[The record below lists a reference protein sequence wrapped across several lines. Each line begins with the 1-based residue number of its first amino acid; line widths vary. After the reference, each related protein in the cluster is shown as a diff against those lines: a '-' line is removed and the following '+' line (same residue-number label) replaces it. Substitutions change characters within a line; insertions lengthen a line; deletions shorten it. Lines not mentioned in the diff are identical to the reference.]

1 MARRR
6 WRGVDSRRGARYP
19 RRSFGTMSDDKR
31 IRVGILMGSASD
43 WPTVQ
48 HAALVLNE
56 LGVGNEARVLSA
68 HRSPHAAAA
77 YAESAAAR
85 GLQVII
91 CAAGGAAHLAGVIAA
106 HTHLPVLGIPM
117 MGWSTDGLDSLLSTV
132 QMPAGIPVGTLAVGK
147 AGAKNAGLLAVAI
160 MSLSDEALRER
171 YLAFRKAQ
179 TNSVLA
185 TELPPAGSA

>member
-1 MARRR
+1 MN
-6 WRGVDSRRGARYP
+6 
-19 RRSFGTMSDDKR
+19 DKPE
-31 IRVGILMGSASD
+31 IRVGILMGSESD

-48 HAALVLNE
+48 HAALMLDE

-68 HRSPHAAAA
+68 HRSPQAAGEYAQAAAG
-77 YAESAAAR
+77 R

-117 MGWSTDGLDSLLSTV
+117 KGWSTDGLDALLSTA
-132 QMPAGIPVGTLAVGK
+132 QMPAGIPVGTLAIGK
-147 AGAKNAGLLAVAI
+147 AGAKNAALLAVAI
-160 MSLSDEALRER
+160 MSLSDEQLRMR
-171 YLAFRKAQ
+171 YLGFRAAQ
-179 TNSVLA
+179 TERVLA